1 MEDRRRRRPVV
12 TIVAVAVTVG
22 FLALTGMSYA
32 QWGTPLGWMGGCR
45 TYGGYGGAVGQQG
58 SVSLFD
64 AERIA
69 AGHVASHGSP
79 DTEMVEIMEFDNHYD
94 AEVREEST
102 GRYAFEF
109 VIDRVTAMLS
119 VGRT

>member
-12 TIVAVAVTVG
+12 L
-22 FLALTGMSYA
+22 LALTGMSYA

-45 TYGGYGGAVGQQG
+45 TYGGYGGAVGEQG
-58 SVSLFD
+58 SVSLSD

-69 AGHVASHGSP
+69 AGHVAYYGSP
-79 DTEMVEIMEFDNHYD
+79 DIEMVEIMESDNHYD

-102 GRYAFEF
+102 RRYAFEF
-109 VIDRVTAMLS
+109 VIDRVTVMIF
-119 VGRT
+119 VGRP